1 MKKPKGTVRFAYG
14 KFENLP
20 EDAEEIKLFM
30 VPGEPIIYIVPI
42 SEMPES
48 NQKIETEFDFDVTS
62 LNW

>member
-20 EDAEEIKLFM
+20 EGAEEIKLFM

-42 SEMPES
+42 SEI